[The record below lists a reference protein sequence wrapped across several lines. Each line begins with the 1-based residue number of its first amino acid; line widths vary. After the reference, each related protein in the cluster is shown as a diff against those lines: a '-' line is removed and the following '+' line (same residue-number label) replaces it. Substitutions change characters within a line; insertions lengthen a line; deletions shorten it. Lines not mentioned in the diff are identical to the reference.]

1 MQSFFFAHG
10 SIAFINDLDNWHKWP
25 NKLLHS
31 VPGEWLPSSRE
42 ATSFW
47 NPAAHS
53 FKRMLPTSVQGPDGS
68 EWGRLTGRTW
78 KTLRELCRDVS
89 PGSQAE
95 DQAGILK
102 CASTV
107 FQDILSSPL
116 RNGTAGKACSGLRWG
131 RGEAGAMVPCGVK
144 WFSLKRAQTVFD
156 LIFLPP
162 SVGEASESKLDVLWR
177 EPQTHNG
184 VNKWEGSGMGSPP
197 RPSASLHPHHQFVRI
212 HSHWP
217 QTPIS
222 TCLYIYAAFFFFS
235 KCLFQMLVC
244 IHTVQHCSQ
253 PWLCLNV
260 LNNINKQDSV
270 DQH

>member
-1 MQSFFFAHG
+1 MQTFFFARG

-25 NKLLHS
+25 NKLSHS
-31 VPGEWLPSSRE
+31 VPGEWLPSSQE

-47 NPAAHS
+47 NPAAQS
-53 FKRMLPTSVQGPDGS
+53 FNRMWPTSVQGLDGS

-78 KTLRELCRDVS
+78 KRELCRDVS

-116 RNGTAGKACSGLRWG
+116 RDGTAGKACSGLRWG

-144 WFSLKRAQTVFD
+144 WFSLKRAQTVYD

-162 SVGEASESKLDVLWR
+162 SVRETSESKLDVLR
-177 EPQTHNG
+177 RQPQTHNV
-184 VNKWEGSGMGSPP
+184 VNKWEGSGDGFTPEAVSFAPP
-197 RPSASLHPHHQFVRI
+197 SSSICKNSFTLTSNSYFHLPLHLRCSF
-212 HSHWP
+212 S
-217 QTPIS
+217 
-222 TCLYIYAAFFFFS
+222 FS
-235 KCLFQMLVC
+235 KCSFQMLVC
-244 IHTVQHCSQ
+244 INTVQHFSQ

-270 DQH
+270 DQHL